1 MLTQLHIKNFA
12 LIDDLTLEFSG
23 QMNVLT
29 GETGAGKSI
38 LIDAIRFVLGERMDG
53 LRAEA
58 SDKPCQVEAAF
69 ELREDLL
76 KAQPALEPYR
86 AEEGL
91 LILRREFSQGKTR
104 AWINNRLVPLAVLK
118 ETGTSLIDIHG

>member
-12 LIDDLTLEFSG
+12 LIDDLSLEFSG

-38 LIDAIRFVLGERMDG
+38 LIDAIRFVLGERTDG
-53 LRAEA
+53 LSNEVK
-58 SDKPCQVEAAF
+58 DKPCQVEAAF
-69 ELREDLL
+69 ELQKDLL
-76 KAQPALEPYR
+76 KEQSALEPYL
-86 AEEGL
+86 AEDGL

-104 AWINNRLVPLAVLK
+104 AWINNRLVPLSLK
-118 ETGTSLIDIHG
+118 RDRRLSD